1 MSETTIRQIV
11 RIEDDLCNGCGLC
24 VSPCAEGAIVI
35 VDGKARVVRE
45 ELCDGA
51 GFCLGVCPTGALTIE
66 ERETVPFDHEAV
78 EEHVADQI
86 REAME
91 AGRKTYIPQT
101 CFNCGTS
108 EDERPLL
115 PVRTKGTSTWVC
127 TRCLPAL
134 IHG

>member
-1 MSETTIRQIV
+1 MTATVTRQIV
-11 RIEDDLCNGCGLC
+11 RIDEDLCTGCGVC

-35 VDGKARVVRE
+35 IDGKAKVVRE

-66 ERETVPFDHEAV
+66 EREAVPFDHQAV
-78 EEHVADQI
+78 EDHAAAEPRV
-86 REAME
+86 
-91 AGRKTYIPQT
+91 YIPQT
-101 CFNCGTS
+101 CFSCGTD
-108 EDERPLL
+108 EDHAPLL
-115 PVRTKGTSTWVC
+115 PVRMKGTSTWVC